1 MSKKNII
8 TIFLS
13 AICTLPLWGGQQ
25 YYAFL
30 KGDTL
35 RMGNNYMERA
45 MLWNNGAPVTISLTD
60 KQHGKTI
67 PAQGKQPDFS
77 IVKGIPTDATLTVN
91 EIPTNGIHAS
101 YLQATVACTIGSLN
115 IERRYRIYADCP
127 AIACDTYLKGQ
138 VELYQNKEDNRSNAD
153 RKNIEHTA
161 DMATGVKTPTLD
173 RLQLSGNHWSAR
185 TIEFFDYT
193 DWNDNLVAGRTWLPY
208 RRNTYRG
215 NLLFAHD
222 VVTRQGFF
230 FLKEAPSSS
239 TQLHYP
245 GSDFVADFSDFMVVG
260 LGIASHDV
268 KPDSWTRVYGCVT
281 GIYTGGEQ
289 EALTALRLY
298 QKQLRHHTAVQ
309 DEMIMLNTWGDR
321 SQDAKIDE
329 AFCLAELDRAARMGI
344 TLFQL
349 DDGWQSGKSPN
360 SKTAGGSF
368 KDIWKSGDYWTPN
381 PTKFPHGLKPIVEK
395 GKKLGIRI
403 GLWFNPSIQNDFADW
418 QKDAQAIIGL
428 YKKYGICCFK
438 IDGLQIPT
446 KTAEQNLR
454 RLFDTVLEQTNYE
467 VIFNLDAT
475 AGRRGGYHY
484 MNEYGNIFLENRY
497 TDWGNY
503 YPYRTLRNLWMLSR
517 YVPAEKMQIE
527 FLNKWRNADKYD
539 AADPFAPARYSF
551 DYLFAITL
559 AAQPLAWMEASN
571 LPEEAYITASL
582 LKKYQPLQLRFHQG
596 VILPIG
602 EEPSGRSWT
611 GFQST
616 VSGTQGYLVVYREDN
631 EQARGTI
638 DTWLPEGKK
647 VTFTPVMGSG
657 KKFAAK
663 VGAQGKVSFELND
676 KNSFALYQYEVKP

>member
-1 MSKKNII
+1 
-8 TIFLS
+8 
-13 AICTLPLWGGQQ
+13 
-25 YYAFL
+25 
-30 KGDTL
+30 
-35 RMGNNYMERA
+35 
-45 MLWNNGAPVTISLTD
+45 
-60 KQHGKTI
+60 
-67 PAQGKQPDFS
+67 
-77 IVKGIPTDATLTVN
+77 
-91 EIPTNGIHAS
+91 
-101 YLQATVACTIGSLN
+101 
-115 IERRYRIYADCP
+115 
-127 AIACDTYLKGQ
+127 
-138 VELYQNKEDNRSNAD
+138 
-153 RKNIEHTA
+153 
-161 DMATGVKTPTLD
+161 MATGVKTPTLD
-173 RLQLSGNHWSAR
+173 RLQLKGNHWSAR
-185 TIEFFDYT
+185 TVEFFDYT
-193 DWNDNLVAGRTWLPY
+193 DWNDNLITERTWLPY

-222 VVTRQGFF
+222 VATRQGFF
-230 FLKEAPSSS
+230 FLKEAPCSS
-239 TQLHYP
+239 TQLHYN

-260 LGIASHDV
+260 LGIVSNDV
-268 KPDSWTRVYGCVT
+268 KPDSWIRIYGCVI
-281 GIYTGGEQ
+281 GIYTGDEQ

-298 QKQLRHHTAVQ
+298 QKQLRHHTAAQ

-368 KDIWKSGDYWTPN
+368 KDIWKNTDYWTPN
-381 PTKFPHGLKPIVEK
+381 PMKFPHGLKPIVEK

-454 RLFDTVLEQTNYE
+454 RLFDTVLEQTNHE

-571 LPEEAYITASL
+571 LPGEAYATASL
-582 LKKYQPLQLRFHQG
+582 LKAYQSLQLRFHKG

-611 GFQST
+611 GFQSI
-616 VSGTQGYLVVYREDN
+616 VSDTEGYLIVYREDN
-631 EQARGTI
+631 GQAEGTI
-638 DTWLPEGKK
+638 DTWLPKGKK

-657 KKFAAK
+657 RKSTAK
-663 VGAQGKVSFELND
+663 VGAQGKVSFELKD
-676 KNSFALYQYEVKP
+676 KNSFALYQYRIK

>member
-1 MSKKNII
+1 M
-8 TIFLS
+8 
-13 AICTLPLWGGQQ
+13 
-25 YYAFL
+25 
-30 KGDTL
+30 
-35 RMGNNYMERA
+35 
-45 MLWNNGAPVTISLTD
+45 
-60 KQHGKTI
+60 
-67 PAQGKQPDFS
+67 
-77 IVKGIPTDATLTVN
+77 
-91 EIPTNGIHAS
+91 
-101 YLQATVACTIGSLN
+101 
-115 IERRYRIYADCP
+115 
-127 AIACDTYLKGQ
+127 
-138 VELYQNKEDNRSNAD
+138 
-153 RKNIEHTA
+153 
-161 DMATGVKTPTLD
+161 
-173 RLQLSGNHWSAR
+173 
-185 TIEFFDYT
+185 
-193 DWNDNLVAGRTWLPY
+193 
-208 RRNTYRG
+208 
-215 NLLFAHD
+215 
-222 VVTRQGFF
+222 
-230 FLKEAPSSS
+230 
-239 TQLHYP
+239 
-245 GSDFVADFSDFMVVG
+245 
-260 LGIASHDV
+260 

-281 GIYTGGEQ
+281 GVYTGDEQ

-298 QKQLRHHTAVQ
+298 QKQLRHHTAAQ

-329 AFCLAELDRAARMGI
+329 AFCLAELDRAARLGV

-368 KDIWKSGDYWTPN
+368 KDIWKNADYWTPN
-381 PTKFPHGLKPIVEK
+381 PTKFPHGLKRIVEK

-418 QKDAQAIIGL
+418 QKDAQVIIGL
-428 YKKYGICCFK
+428 YKEYGICCFK

-454 RLFDTVLEQTNYE
+454 RLFDAVLAQTNHE

-527 FLNKWRNADKYD
+527 FLNKWRNADKYSTT
-539 AADPFAPARYSF
+539 DPFAPARYSF

-571 LPEEAYITASL
+571 LPEEAYATATL
-582 LKKYQPLQLRFHQG
+582 LKEYQPLQLQFHQG
-596 VILPIG
+596 IILPIG

-611 GFQST
+611 GFQSI
-616 VSGTQGYLVVYREDN
+616 VSDTQGYLIIYREDN
-631 EQARGTI
+631 DIAKRTI

-647 VTFTPVMGSG
+647 VTFTPLMGNG
-657 KKFAAK
+657 KKFVAE
-663 VGAQGKVSFELND
+663 VGVQGKVSFELND
-676 KNSFALYQYEVKP
+676 KNSFTLYQYQVKP

>member
-1 MSKKNII
+1 MSKKSII

-13 AICTLPLWGGQQ
+13 TILGLPLWGGQH

-35 RMGNNYMERA
+35 RMGNNYMERT
-45 MLWNNGAPVTISLTD
+45 MLWNNGTPVTISLTD
-60 KQHGKTI
+60 KLCGKVI
-67 PAQGKQPDFS
+67 PAQGKEPDFS
-77 IVKGIPTDATLTVN
+77 IVKGIPTAATFTVN
-91 EIPTNGIHAS
+91 EILTNGIHAS
-101 YLQATVACTIGSLN
+101 YLQATVACTIGSLS

-138 VELYQNKEDNRSNAD
+138 VELYQNKDDNRSNAD
-153 RKNIEHTA
+153 RKNIEHTV
-161 DMATGVKTPTLD
+161 DMTTGVKTPTID
-173 RLQLSGNHWSAR
+173 RLQLSGNHWRAR
-185 TIEFFDYT
+185 TVEFFDYT
-193 DWNDNLVAGRTWLPY
+193 DWNDNLVTERTWLPY

-222 VVTRQGFF
+222 VATRQGFF
-230 FLKEAPSSS
+230 FLKEAPCSS
-239 TQLHYP
+239 TQLHYN

-260 LGIASHDV
+260 LGIASDDV

-281 GIYTGGEQ
+281 GVYTGDEQ

-298 QKQLRHHTAVQ
+298 QKQLRHHTAAQ

-329 AFCLAELDRAARMGI
+329 AFCLAELDRAARLGV

-368 KDIWKSGDYWTPN
+368 KDIWKNADYWTPN
-381 PTKFPHGLKPIVEK
+381 PTKFPHGLKRIVEK

-418 QKDAQAIIGL
+418 QKDAQVIIGL
-428 YKKYGICCFK
+428 YKEYGICCFK

-454 RLFDTVLEQTNYE
+454 RLFDTVLAQTNHE

-527 FLNKWRNADKYD
+527 FLNKWRNADKYSTT
-539 AADPFAPARYSF
+539 DPFAPSRNSF

-571 LPEEAYITASL
+571 LPEEAYATSTL
-582 LKKYQPLQLRFHQG
+582 LKEYQPLQLQFHQG
-596 VILPIG
+596 IILPIG

-611 GFQST
+611 GFQSI
-616 VSGTQGYLVVYREDN
+616 VSDTQGYLIIYREDN
-631 EQARGTI
+631 DIAKRTI

-647 VTFTPVMGSG
+647 VTFTPLMGNG
-657 KKFAAK
+657 KKFVAE
-663 VGAQGKVSFELND
+663 VGVQGKVSFELND
-676 KNSFALYQYEVKP
+676 KNSFTLYQYQVKP

>member
-1 MSKKNII
+1 
-8 TIFLS
+8 
-13 AICTLPLWGGQQ
+13 
-25 YYAFL
+25 
-30 KGDTL
+30 
-35 RMGNNYMERA
+35 MGNDYMERT
-45 MLWNNGAPVTISLTD
+45 MLWNNGAPVTVSLTD

-67 PAQGKQPDFS
+67 PTQGKQPDFS
-77 IVKGIPTDATLTVN
+77 IVKGIPTNATLTVG

-173 RLQLSGNHWSAR
+173 RLQLKGNHWSAR
-185 TIEFFDYT
+185 TVEFFDYT
-193 DWNDNLVAGRTWLPY
+193 DWNDNLITERTWLPY

-215 NLLFAHD
+215 NLLFAHN
-222 VVTRQGFF
+222 VATRQGFF
-230 FLKEAPSSS
+230 FLKEAPCSS
-239 TQLHYP
+239 TQLHYN

-260 LGIASHDV
+260 LGIVSNDV
-268 KPDSWTRVYGCVT
+268 KPDSWIRIYGCVT
-281 GIYTGGEQ
+281 GIYTGDEQ

-298 QKQLRHHTAVQ
+298 QKQLRHHTAAQ

-368 KDIWKSGDYWTPN
+368 
-381 PTKFPHGLKPIVEK
+381 
-395 GKKLGIRI
+395 
-403 GLWFNPSIQNDFADW
+403 ADW

-454 RLFDTVLEQTNYE
+454 RLFDTVLEQTNHE

-527 FLNKWRNADKYD
+527 FLNKWRNVDKYD
-539 AADPFAPARYSF
+539 TVDPFAPARYSF

-571 LPEEAYITASL
+571 LPGEAYATASL
-582 LKKYQPLQLRFHQG
+582 LKAYQSLQLRFHKG

-611 GFQST
+611 GFQSI
-616 VSGTQGYLVVYREDN
+616 VSDTEGYLIVYREDN
-631 EQARGTI
+631 GQAEGTI
-638 DTWLPEGKK
+638 DTWLPKGKK

-657 KKFAAK
+657 RKSTAK
-663 VGAQGKVSFELND
+663 VGAQGKVSFELKD
-676 KNSFALYQYEVKP
+676 KNSFALYQYRIK

>member
-1 MSKKNII
+1 M
-8 TIFLS
+8 T
-13 AICTLPLWGGQQ
+13 
-25 YYAFL
+25 
-30 KGDTL
+30 
-35 RMGNNYMERA
+35 
-45 MLWNNGAPVTISLTD
+45 
-60 KQHGKTI
+60 
-67 PAQGKQPDFS
+67 
-77 IVKGIPTDATLTVN
+77 
-91 EIPTNGIHAS
+91 
-101 YLQATVACTIGSLN
+101 
-115 IERRYRIYADCP
+115 
-127 AIACDTYLKGQ
+127 
-138 VELYQNKEDNRSNAD
+138 
-153 RKNIEHTA
+153 
-161 DMATGVKTPTLD
+161 TGVKTPTID
-173 RLQLSGNHWSAR
+173 RLQLSGNHWRAR
-185 TIEFFDYT
+185 TVEFFDYT
-193 DWNDNLVAGRTWLPY
+193 DWNDNLVTERTWLPY

-222 VVTRQGFF
+222 VATRQGFF
-230 FLKEAPSSS
+230 FLKEAPCSS
-239 TQLHYP
+239 TQLHYN

-260 LGIASHDV
+260 LGIASDDV

-281 GIYTGGEQ
+281 GVYTGDEQ

-298 QKQLRHHTAVQ
+298 QKQLRHHTAAQ

-329 AFCLAELDRAARMGI
+329 AFCLAELDRAARLGV

-368 KDIWKSGDYWTPN
+368 KDIWKNADYWTPN
-381 PTKFPHGLKPIVEK
+381 PTKFPHGLKRIVEK

-418 QKDAQAIIGL
+418 QKDAQVIIGL
-428 YKKYGICCFK
+428 YKEYGICCFK

-454 RLFDTVLEQTNYE
+454 RLFDAVLAQTNHE

-527 FLNKWRNADKYD
+527 FLNKWRNADKYSTT
-539 AADPFAPARYSF
+539 DPFAPARYSF

-571 LPEEAYITASL
+571 LPEEAYATATL
-582 LKKYQPLQLRFHQG
+582 LKEYQPLQLQFHQG
-596 VILPIG
+596 IILPIG

-611 GFQST
+611 GFQSI
-616 VSGTQGYLVVYREDN
+616 VSDTQGYLIIYREDN
-631 EQARGTI
+631 DIAKRTI

-647 VTFTPVMGSG
+647 VTFTPLMGNG
-657 KKFAAK
+657 KKFVAE
-663 VGAQGKVSFELND
+663 VGVQGKVSFELND
-676 KNSFALYQYEVKP
+676 KNSFTLYQYQVKP

>member
-1 MSKKNII
+1 
-8 TIFLS
+8 
-13 AICTLPLWGGQQ
+13 
-25 YYAFL
+25 
-30 KGDTL
+30 
-35 RMGNNYMERA
+35 
-45 MLWNNGAPVTISLTD
+45 
-60 KQHGKTI
+60 
-67 PAQGKQPDFS
+67 
-77 IVKGIPTDATLTVN
+77 
-91 EIPTNGIHAS
+91 
-101 YLQATVACTIGSLN
+101 
-115 IERRYRIYADCP
+115 
-127 AIACDTYLKGQ
+127 
-138 VELYQNKEDNRSNAD
+138 
-153 RKNIEHTA
+153 
-161 DMATGVKTPTLD
+161 
-173 RLQLSGNHWSAR
+173 
-185 TIEFFDYT
+185 
-193 DWNDNLVAGRTWLPY
+193 
-208 RRNTYRG
+208 
-215 NLLFAHD
+215 
-222 VVTRQGFF
+222 
-230 FLKEAPSSS
+230 
-239 TQLHYP
+239 
-245 GSDFVADFSDFMVVG
+245 
-260 LGIASHDV
+260 
-268 KPDSWTRVYGCVT
+268 
-281 GIYTGGEQ
+281 
-289 EALTALRLY
+289 
-298 QKQLRHHTAVQ
+298 
-309 DEMIMLNTWGDR
+309 MLNTWGDR

-368 KDIWKSGDYWTPN
+368 KDIWKNTDYWTPN
-381 PTKFPHGLKPIVEK
+381 PMKFPHGLKPIVEK

-454 RLFDTVLEQTNYE
+454 RLFDTVLEQTNHE

-571 LPEEAYITASL
+571 LPGEAYATASL
-582 LKKYQPLQLRFHQG
+582 LKAYQSLQLRFHKG

-611 GFQST
+611 GFQSI
-616 VSGTQGYLVVYREDN
+616 VSDTEGYLIVYREDN
-631 EQARGTI
+631 GQAEGI
-638 DTWLPEGKK
+638 INTWLPKGKK
-647 VTFTPVMGSG
+647 VAFTPVMGSG
-657 KKFAAK
+657 RKSTAK
-663 VGAQGKVSFELND
+663 VGVQGKVSFELKD
-676 KNSFALYQYEVKP
+676 KNSFALYQYRIK